1 MGINIQKMMKQAQKM
16 QQDMQR
22 VQEELASRTVEG
34 TAGGGAIKAVFT
46 CAKEPVGYKIDPSAV
61 DPEDVEFLE
70 EMLLAAT
77 REALRAADEIA
88 QKEMSKITGGVG
100 IPGMGF

>member
-22 VQEELASRTVEG
+22 VQEELANRTVEG
-34 TAGGGAIKAVFT
+34 TAGGGVIKAIFT
-46 CAKEPVGYKIDPSAV
+46 CAKEPVEFKIDPSAV
-61 DPEDVEFLE
+61 DPEDVGFLE

-77 REALRAADEIA
+77 REALRAADEIT
-88 QKEMSKITGGVG
+88 QKEMSKITGGAG